1 MPTNKTEKFAGAIS
15 IASNSPGAPTGYG
28 VQSQYLVERLLKH
41 GFKVAA
47 LSNYGLEGKIETV
60 QAKTGKYTHYPK
72 GFKPYGDDAIPVWH
86 GQHKEQNPGLKDALI
101 TLYDV
106 WVYNDLKFDGDIFAW
121 TPLDHV
127 TLPPNV
133 LKFLL
138 RDNVTPLTMS
148 PHGKRQLDKAGI
160 DNVYIPHGIDTKVMK
175 PTKEIFGMPTR
186 EYLDVPEDGF
196 LVGIF
201 AANKA
206 NGLIHR
212 KAFAENLFAFAKFR
226 EEHPDAYLYIHAEPS
241 NAFGGF
247 QLVNL
252 IRAVGLDDTC
262 VRILNTDVNRTG
274 YPVEAV
280 AAFMSACDVVLS
292 TSYGEGFGVPQ
303 VEAQACGTRVI
314 TSSWAASPDLA
325 GEDSFLVAGQPFW
338 DEPQQSFYNIP
349 HIPSIIEALREAYK
363 MPRGT
368 SLVSVDF
375 AKQFD
380 VDLVWNWYWLPFLR
394 DRFYSAA

>member
-1 MPTNKTEKFAGAIS
+1 
-15 IASNSPGAPTGYG
+15 
-28 VQSQYLVERLLKH
+28 VERLLKH

-60 QAKTGKYTHYPK
+60 QAKNGKYTHFPK
-72 GFKPYGDDAIPVWH
+72 GYKPYSEDAIPVWH
-86 GQHKEQNPGLKDALI
+86 EQHKSQYPNLRDALI

-106 WVYNDLKFDGDIFAW
+106 WVYNDMKFDGDIFAW

-127 TLPPNV
+127 TLPPQV
-133 LKFLL
+133 LRFLL
-138 RDNVTPLTMS
+138 RDNVTPLSMS

-175 PTKEIFGMPTR
+175 PTKDVFGVPTR
-186 EYLDVPEDGF
+186 EYLDVPEDAF

-206 NGLIHR
+206 NGLVHR

-226 EEHPDAYLYIHAEPS
+226 EENPDAYLYIHAEPS

-247 QLVNL
+247 QLINL
-252 IRAVGLDDTC
+252 IKAVGLDDTC

-274 YPVEAV
+274 YPAEAV
-280 AAFMSACDVVLS
+280 AAFMSACDVILS

-394 DRFYSAA
+394 DRFHSA